1 MTVQFDFIEMLP
13 ERSEVKCEQQAAEDC
28 VAVGHVLIASLHQ
41 GDKVIFFAE
50 HITEQG
56 RPLGCL
62 PSLRLQKPVEEAA
75 YRRCRT
81 RGRSPAGGWRNLSR
95 RSSRHSS
102 EWAEHKAFQ
111 GMRRMSW

>member
-1 MTVQFDFIEMLP
+1 MTVLFGFIEMAP
-13 ERSEVKCEQQAAEDC
+13 ESSVVKGERQAAEDC
-28 VAVGHVLIASLHQ
+28 VAVGYVLTPSLHQ
-41 GDKVIFFAE
+41 SNKVPFFAE

-62 PSLRLQKPVEEAA
+62 LSLRLQKPVEEAA

-81 RGRSPAGGWRNLSR
+81 RGRSLAGGWRNPSL

-102 EWAEHKAFQ
+102 EWAERKAFQ
-111 GMRRMSW
+111 GMRKMSW